1 MDNNK
6 LIRIA
11 YNVIIALL
19 LIVGVFIVFR
29 NFVHFGDV
37 EYTDNAH
44 VEQHITPV
52 NSRVAG
58 FIKEIRFEEYQQ
70 VKAGDTLVIIE
81 DAEFR
86 LALAQAR
93 AQLANAQA
101 GSSATTAGISTTSAN
116 IDVTTASIEEAKVQM
131 DNAQREDERYAALL
145 KRDAVTRQQ
154 YDAIHTQYLA
164 AQARYE
170 AVSRQKKSLASVR
183 NEQGHRH
190 SQSEAG
196 IEAAQAAVQM
206 AELNLSYTV
215 IVATADGVI
224 GHKDIH
230 EGQLIQP
237 GQTMCNIVDGSEMWV
252 VANYRE
258 TQMQHIGIGSKVT
271 MKVDAIPDVEFQG
284 EVERISDATG
294 SAYSMIPQDNAT
306 GNFVKVEQRV
316 PVRIKFDKGTY
327 EEYRNKL
334 RAGMNVEC
342 EIAF

>member
-1 MDNNK
+1 M
-6 LIRIA
+6 
-11 YNVIIALL
+11 VIK
-19 LIVGVFIVFR
+19 
-29 NFVHFGDV
+29 NFWHFGNV

-44 VEQHITPV
+44 IEQHITPV
-52 NSRVAG
+52 NSRVSG
-58 FIKEIRFEEYQQ
+58 YIKEIRFEEYSQ
-70 VKAGDTLVIIE
+70 VHKGDTLVIIE

-101 GSSATTAGISTTSAN
+101 GTSATGAGISATSAN
-116 IDVTTASIEEAKVQM
+116 ISQAQAGIEEVRVQM
-131 DNAQREDERYAALL
+131 ENAKREDDRYAALL
-145 KRDAVTRQQ
+145 KKDAVTRQQ
-154 YDAIHTQYLA
+154 YDGVHTAYLA
-164 AQARYE
+164 AKARYD
-170 AVSRQKKSLASVR
+170 AMSHQKASLTSVR
-183 NEQGHRH
+183 SEQSHRL
-190 SQSEAG
+190 SQAQAG
-196 IEAAQAAVQM
+196 IEAAQAAVHL

-230 EGQLIQP
+230 VGQLVQP

-258 TQMQHIGIGSKVT
+258 TQMPNIAIGSKVE
-271 MKVDAIPDVEFQG
+271 MKADAVPNVKFTG

-306 GNFVKVEQRV
+306 GNFVKIEQRI
-316 PVRIKFDKGTY
+316 PVRIRLDKN
-327 EEYRNKL
+327 EAMAKL

-342 EIAF
+342 EIRYE

>member
-1 MDNNK
+1 MNNNK

-11 YNVIIALL
+11 YNVIIGLL
-19 LIVGVFIVFR
+19 LLGGVVLVIK
-29 NFVHFGDV
+29 NFWHFGNV

-44 VEQHITPV
+44 IEQHITPV
-52 NSRVAG
+52 NSRVSG
-58 FIKEIRFEEYQQ
+58 YIKEIRFEEYSQ
-70 VKAGDTLVIIE
+70 VHKGDTLVIIE

-101 GSSATTAGISTTSAN
+101 GTSATGAGISATSAN
-116 IDVTTASIEEAKVQM
+116 ISQAQAGIEEVRVQM
-131 DNAQREDERYAALL
+131 ENAKREDDRYAALL
-145 KRDAVTRQQ
+145 KKDAVTRQQ
-154 YDAIHTQYLA
+154 YDGVHTAYLA
-164 AQARYE
+164 AKARYD
-170 AVSRQKKSLASVR
+170 AMSHQKASLTSVR
-183 NEQGHRH
+183 SEQSHRL
-190 SQSEAG
+190 SQAQAG
-196 IEAAQAAVQM
+196 IEAAQAAVHL

-230 EGQLIQP
+230 VGQLVQP

-258 TQMQHIGIGSKVT
+258 TQMPNIAIGSKVE
-271 MKVDAIPDVEFQG
+271 MKADAVPNVKFTG

-306 GNFVKVEQRV
+306 GNFVKIEQRI
-316 PVRIKFDKGTY
+316 PVRIRLDKN
-327 EEYRNKL
+327 EAMAKL

-342 EIAF
+342 EIRYE

>member
-1 MDNNK
+1 MNNNK

-11 YNVIIALL
+11 YNVIIGLL
-19 LIVGVFIVFR
+19 LIGGIILVIK
-29 NFVHFGDV
+29 NFWHFGDV

-44 VEQHITPV
+44 IEQHITPV
-52 NSRVAG
+52 NSRVQG
-58 FIKEIRFEEYQQ
+58 YIKEIRFEEYQK
-70 VKAGDTLVIIE
+70 VHKGDTLVIIE

-101 GSSATTAGISTTSAN
+101 GTSATGAGISATSA
-116 IDVTTASIEEAKVQM
+116 SISQAQAGMEEVRVQM
-131 DNAQREDERYAALL
+131 ENAKREDDRYAALL
-145 KRDAVTRQQ
+145 KKDAVTRQQ
-154 YDAIHTQYLA
+154 YDGIHTAYLA
-164 AQARYE
+164 AKARYD
-170 AVSRQKKSLASVR
+170 AMSHQKASLASVR
-183 NEQGHRH
+183 NEQGHRL
-190 SQSEAG
+190 SQSQAG
-196 IEAAQAAVQM
+196 IEATQAAVHL

-215 IVATADGVI
+215 IIATADGVI

-230 EGQLIQP
+230 VGQLVQP

-258 TQMQHIGIGSKVT
+258 TQMPNIAIGSKVD
-271 MKVDAIPDVEFQG
+271 MKVDAVPGVKFTG

-306 GNFVKVEQRV
+306 GNFVKIEQRI
-316 PVRIKFDKGTY
+316 PVRIRLNKN
-327 EEYRNKL
+327 EYVTKL

-342 EIAF
+342 EVRYSK

>member
-1 MDNNK
+1 MNNNK

-11 YNVIIALL
+11 YNVIIGLL
-19 LIVGVFIVFR
+19 LIGGIILVIK
-29 NFVHFGDV
+29 NFWHFGDV

-44 VEQHITPV
+44 IEQHITPV
-52 NSRVAG
+52 NSRVQG
-58 FIKEIRFEEYQQ
+58 YIKEIRFEEYQK
-70 VKAGDTLVIIE
+70 VHKGDTLVIIE

-101 GSSATTAGISTTSAN
+101 GTSATGAGISATSA
-116 IDVTTASIEEAKVQM
+116 SISQAQAGMEEVRVQM
-131 DNAQREDERYAALL
+131 ENAKREDDRYAALL
-145 KRDAVTRQQ
+145 KKDAVTRQQ
-154 YDAIHTQYLA
+154 YDGVHTAYLA
-164 AQARYE
+164 AKARYD
-170 AVSRQKKSLASVR
+170 AMSHQKASLASVR
-183 NEQGHRH
+183 NEQGHRL
-190 SQSEAG
+190 SQSQAG
-196 IEAAQAAVQM
+196 IEAAQAAVHL

-215 IVATADGVI
+215 IIATADGVI

-230 EGQLIQP
+230 VGQLVQP

-258 TQMQHIGIGSKVT
+258 TQMPNIAIGSKVD
-271 MKVDAIPDVEFQG
+271 MKVDAVPGVKFTG

-306 GNFVKVEQRV
+306 GNFVKIEQRI
-316 PVRIKFDKGTY
+316 PVRIRLNKNEHVT
-327 EEYRNKL
+327 KL

-342 EIAF
+342 EVRYSK